1 MATRWY
7 NKEDTLWRREDK
19 AEKNKTE
26 EEKRVE
32 EAILKSEYKAV
43 ATMNNIMENSF
54 SNLVA
59 FDSPGYTV
67 GIYGGNGEHT
77 GITLSHAIICED
89 NEEMSP
95 SNFGTFNEIRIGD
108 IYIALLLTSN
118 NTIEEMKTNL
128 PIGNTIPLE
137 EKIEQTY
144 EWFDWASKG
153 VYNTFNNQEY
163 YRFGDLN
170 HLKYYGPR
178 ETECVAEIS
187 RELRYR

>member
-32 EAILKSEYKAV
+32 EAILKREYKAI
-43 ATMNNIMENSF
+43 ATMNNIMEHSF
-54 SNLVA
+54 GNLVA

-108 IYIALLLTSN
+108 TYVAFLIATDNTLQEIKSNLLIDNTASLEKRIEHAYKWFNCTCQEVDKAFSN
-118 NTIEEMKTNL
+118 
-128 PIGNTIPLE
+128 PID
-137 EKIEQTY
+137 Y
-144 EWFDWASKG
+144 H
-153 VYNTFNNQEY
+153 
-163 YRFGDLN
+163 FGDLD